1 MDRKK
6 RYVLIG
12 TGVRGLGMFGRP
24 LVNDYPNSAELV
36 GVMDTNPLR
45 AKAALKILEVDLPV
59 YTDFD
64 TMIAGLSPDGICIA
78 SPDSTHAE
86 YVIRSLEAGCRV
98 YCEKPLCTTA
108 SQLRDINAA
117 AAESSAGGFV
127 THNARYNGGR
137 WKLRESIQSGL
148 IGDVQHMEF
157 VENLD
162 LSHGASYFRRWH
174 RLKRNS
180 GGLLIH
186 KASHHFDVLNWLV
199 SGSKPKSLRAVGGT
213 YFYGKAG
220 PFRGER
226 CSNCAHTKEC
236 QFYMDLSA
244 DEKMNALYGG
254 PENGPESV
262 DGYHR
267 DGCVFDPEID
277 AEDHLSV
284 LYDYDNGVRVNY
296 TLAAYSHWEGNT
308 IYVQGTKGRLEFTQM
323 HMHNATQAEAD
334 GQPTGPMHKQL
345 LLHYD
350 YWKGTCVEV
359 PLPEQRAGGHGGADP
374 ALRDHLFDLDW
385 DAPRPDSMAPLEE
398 GMQAVLIG
406 VAANESIARG
416 GEEIDVQG
424 LLQG

>member
-1 MDRKK
+1 
-6 RYVLIG
+6 
-12 TGVRGLGMFGRP
+12 MFGLP

-36 GVMDTNPLR
+36 GVMDSNPLR
-45 AKAALKILEVDLPV
+45 TKAALKILGVDLPIF
-59 YTDFD
+59 TDFD
-64 TMIAGLSPDGICIA
+64 AMIDALSPDGICIA
-78 SPDSTHAE
+78 TTDSTHAE
-86 YVIRSLEAGCRV
+86 YVIRSLRAGCRV

-108 SQLRDINAA
+108 SQLRDIRAA
-117 AAESSAGGFV
+117 AAESDAEGFV
-127 THNARYNGGR
+127 THNSRYNGGR

-162 LSHGASYFRRWH
+162 LRHGASYFRRWH

-199 SGSKPKSLRAVGGT
+199 SGSKPRSLRAVGGT

-220 PFRGER
+220 QFRGER
-226 CSNCAHTKEC
+226 CSNCSHTNEC
-236 QFYMDLSA
+236 PFYIDLKA
-244 DEKMNALYGG
+244 DKKLSSLYGG
-254 PENGPESV
+254 GDSGPESI
-262 DGYHR
+262 DGYRR

-277 AEDHLSV
+277 VEDHVSV
-284 LYDYDNGVRVNY
+284 LYNYDNGVRVNY
-296 TLAAYSHWEGNT
+296 TLSAYSHWEGNT
-308 IYVQGTKGRLEFTQM
+308 IFVQGTKGRLEFTQI
-323 HMHNATQAEAD
+323 HMHHATRPDANA
-334 GQPTGPMHKQL
+334 QPTGPMYKRL

-350 YWKGTCVEV
+350 YRKGTCVEI
-359 PLPEQRAGGHGGADP
+359 PLPEPHAGGHGGADP

-385 DAPRPDSMAPLEE
+385 NAPRPDSMAPLEQ

-416 GEEIDVQG
+416 GAEIDVQS
-424 LLQG
+424 LLEN